1 MPHNKNKFHYEVS
14 NQSDNSEI
22 LIYGYIGP
30 WEAVDYKKFQND
42 FRSLLSKSK
51 NVTVRIHSGGGSVY
65 EGLAIYDLMRSS
77 DSNINVIVEGMAA
90 SMASVIALGGDTIQ
104 MTENAFFMMHA
115 PSGGYWGNKAGFQSY
130 IAQLEQCETRLLQIY
145 KERTQADEEVI
156 KNWFTPDQDTWLD
169 SEKCSTLKICDEVIK
184 PTKKR
189 KFETQDMANKS
200 MEEIFACYEGEMPP
214 AENQESKIDLNM
226 KNKIIAM
233 LALAGMTHSLTASS
247 DDDAFSKE
255 LEKVFGKAKKADELE
270 AELTGIKKGKAE
282 ELVAAALQ
290 AGKIKPNEKE
300 EWIQNAIQYP
310 DLTSKALERMAGAPD
325 PNAAL
330 SKNTP
335 AGAESHELLK
345 GRADW
350 DFDKWQ
356 KEDPAGLA
364 KIEAEASEE
373 FDRLF
378 NAKFNK

>member
-169 SEKCSTLKICDEVIK
+169 SEKCSTLKICDEIIK

-214 AENQESKIDLNM
+214 SENQESKIDLNM

-270 AELTGIKKGKAE
+270 AELTSIKQGKAE
-282 ELVAAALQ
+282 ELVAAALK

-310 DLTSKALERMAGAPD
+310 DLTSKAIERMAGAPD
-325 PNAAL
+325 PNADL
-330 SKNTP
+330 SKNPP

-345 GRADW
+345 GRSDW

-373 FDRLF
+373 FDKLF